1 MDLKVSHF
9 NSFRQL
15 LEQVVNGEREDSIPK
30 TQLASIRHESS
41 SGSWTGTR
49 TFEDAIDL
57 ANNGWPE
64 GRKQIEIYT
73 KEYTKLWQRFFP
85 QQDFG
90 SEMRQQESGSII
102 IMDEFLKGSPDCM
115 LDFNPNEESDDKL
128 KGSKLQRMIINA
140 CCNCHISIEA
150 IYQRGALL
158 AALVN
163 SMELSGFNVEI
174 VVVWQVDSG
183 GGWGRESKNQQLRYT
198 LTLKKFQDFL
208 DTDTLA
214 FTLAHPSMLRR
225 LIFTL
230 IEQEPKRYVDNY
242 VYSGYGTTTDINDN
256 EVAKYGASYGGELK
270 NGNMYFKY
278 MDNNYSEKQLV
289 DQCTAIVKEHFTEVD
304 MNAKAKDKDSS
315 K

>member
-1 MDLKVSHF
+1 MNLKTSHF

-15 LEQVVNGEREDSIPK
+15 LEQVVNGDREDSIPR
-30 TQLASIRHESS
+30 TSLASIRHEPDRHF
-41 SGSWTGTR
+41 TATR
-49 TFEDAIDL
+49 TMEDALDI
-57 ANNGWPE
+57 AHNGWPE

-73 KEYTKLWQRFFP
+73 KEYTKLWQKFFP

-90 SEMRQQESGSII
+90 SEMKQQETGSII
-102 IMDEFLKGSPDCM
+102 VMDEFLKGSPDCM
-115 LDFNPNEESDDKL
+115 LEFNPNEESDDKL

-140 CCNCHISIEA
+140 CCNCHISTEA

-174 VVVWQVDSG
+174 IVVWQVDSG
-183 GGWGRESKNQQLRYT
+183 GWRSNVQQQLRYT

-214 FTLAHPSMLRR
+214 FTLAHPAMLRR
-225 LIFTL
+225 MIFTL
-230 IEQEPKRYVDNY
+230 IEQEPKNYVDNF
-242 VYSGYGTTTDINDN
+242 VYSGYGHTTDIPDND
-256 EVAKYGASYGGELK
+256 VATYGASYGGELK

-278 MDNNYSEKQLV
+278 MDNNYGEKQLV
-289 DQCTAIVKEHFTEVD
+289 EQCTAIVKEHFTEVD
-304 MNAKAKDKDSS
+304 MNKKPS
-315 K
+315 KNQ